1 MDIVVRA
8 TVVFWLLW
16 VVLRATGKR
25 ELAELT
31 PFELILIIVMGDLVQ
46 QGVNGD
52 DQSLTGAAL
61 AVTTMMLW
69 TLLLSY
75 AVFKLPLARRAFQSL
90 PTVLVRNGEVD
101 RRALRMQRMTVDEL
115 LDEARQAGIADVG
128 EVSVAILEADGKV
141 SFLRAPSEEGP

>member
-128 EVSVAILEADGKV
+128 EVSVAILESDGKV